1 MSEASFCRSCGK
13 SLTDEEKAIA
23 GNVYCKACAPVQAT
37 SQPFVTTPGIGYGQ
51 PGQPVPGLAFALG
64 FIPGV
69 GAIYNGQYVK
79 GLVHAVIFGSLA
91 AGADRG
97 DAENVFGFLMA
108 AFLFYMA
115 FEAYHTAQRRLQ
127 GQLVDEFSSL
137 MPRRGAGF
145 PAGPVVLIGLGVMF
159 LLGNLGLLRFDQIF
173 RFWPVGLIVLG
184 AYLLYER
191 IAQPADVDP
200 KPFDGQAGGVGGNGS
215 VGGNDESKHAA

>member
-1 MSEASFCRSCGK
+1 MSEASFCRSCGR

-23 GNVYCKACAPVQAT
+23 GNVYCKACAPAKAA

-79 GLVHAVIFGSLA
+79 GLVHAVVFGSLA
-91 AGADRG
+91 AGVG
-97 DAENVFGFLMA
+97 DSDNFGFLLA

-115 FEAYHTAQRRLQ
+115 FEAYHTAHRRLQ
-127 GQLVDEFSSL
+127 GQPVDEFSSL
-137 MPRRGAGF
+137 VPRRGAGF

-159 LLGNLGLLRFDQIF
+159 LLGNLGLLRFEQIF

-191 IAQPADVDP
+191 IAQPGDVDP
-200 KPFDGQAGGVGGNGS
+200 KPFDGQVGGNGG